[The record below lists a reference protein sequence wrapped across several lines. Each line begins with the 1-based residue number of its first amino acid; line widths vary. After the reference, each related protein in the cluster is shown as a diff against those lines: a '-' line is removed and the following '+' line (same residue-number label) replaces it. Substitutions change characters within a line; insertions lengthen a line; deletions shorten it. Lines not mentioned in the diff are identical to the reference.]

1 MKEQTYFEG
10 DVRIR
15 DEDDV
20 RVSLFVATR
29 VTQQDVLRLQI
40 PVDDSFHAE
49 SLQSSSWSTRYI
61 QQFDYSCLLLNY
73 IGWTCEDE
81 ENAQRTRYLSAFTC
95 C

>member
-1 MKEQTYFEG
+1 MKAKEKQMKEQTYFEG

-49 SLQSSSWSTRYI
+49 SLQSSS
-61 QQFDYSCLLLNY
+61 
-73 IGWTCEDE
+73 
-81 ENAQRTRYLSAFTC
+81 
-95 C
+95 